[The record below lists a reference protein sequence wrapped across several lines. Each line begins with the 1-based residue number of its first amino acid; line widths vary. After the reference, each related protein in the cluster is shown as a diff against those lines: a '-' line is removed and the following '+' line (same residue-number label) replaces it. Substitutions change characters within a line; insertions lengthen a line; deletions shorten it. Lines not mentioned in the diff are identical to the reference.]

1 VLHPSYK
8 SVMRENRDVS
18 GNRDVHPAHRK
29 TARSL
34 ALDRLAGN
42 QKESR
47 LRIGTYIGTLREEE
61 SQLRRQDEARRRD
74 LPDDYRETVNDLIF
88 VTDRRSSLRRRNR
101 LLDHLSL
108 DLIGANRRADRC
120 GPSKGQACERGKCT

>member
-1 VLHPSYK
+1 MLHPSYK

-61 SQLRRQDEARRRD
+61 GQLRRQDEARRRD
-74 LPDDYRETVNDLIF
+74 LPDDY
-88 VTDRRSSLRRRNR
+88 
-101 LLDHLSL
+101 
-108 DLIGANRRADRC
+108 
-120 GPSKGQACERGKCT
+120 